1 MMQSN
6 LEKYKKDL
14 ERLIAK
20 GNLLL
25 MAMQYECFPERM
37 EEALGDKAEE
47 LIKIF
52 PKFNNEYQTWYSE
65 AKVVIKQ
72 LLPDRLSDFVR
83 YYEKPKPRKEIS
95 YENYRID
102 DYLQGLTITSTSG
115 FEKETIVST
124 DAAIPQFQQQI
135 AILKS
140 VSARFESSLF
150 GIRQLVQADL
160 FDSELD
166 AARELIKYGFLRGAG
181 AIAGV
186 ILEKHLAQVADN
198 HNIKTRKKH
207 PTISDFNDLL
217 KKGGILDVP
226 SWRQIQRLGDI
237 RNLCDHNKD
246 RDPTKEEVEE
256 LVDGVEKFTKT
267 LF

>member
-1 MMQSN
+1 MPTN
-6 LEKYKKDL
+6 LERYKKDL
-14 ERLIAK
+14 EKLISK
-20 GNLLL
+20 GDLLVI
-25 MAMQYECFPERM
+25 AIQHECYPERV
-37 EEALGDKAEE
+37 EKALGEKAKE
-47 LIKIF
+47 LVKSLPRF
-52 PKFNNEYQTWYSE
+52 GDDYQAWYSE

-72 LLPDRLSDFVR
+72 LLPDRLDDFVR
-83 YYEKPKPRKEIS
+83 HYEKPKPRKDIS
-95 YENYRID
+95 YENYRIE
-102 DYLQGLTITSTSG
+102 DYLQGLTVTRG
-115 FEKETIVST
+115 WEKDKVVGP
-124 DAAIPQFQQQI
+124 DAAVPQFQQQL

-150 GIRQLVQADL
+150 DIRQLVQADL

-166 AARELIKYGFLRGAG
+166 AARDLIKHGFLRGAG

-186 ILEKHLAQVADN
+186 VLEKHLAQVAGN
-198 HNIKTRKKH
+198 HNIKTRKSH

-217 KKGGILDVP
+217 KNGSVLDVP

-256 LVDGVEKFTKT
+256 LVGGVEKFTKT

>member
-1 MMQSN
+1 MQSN
-6 LEKYKKDL
+6 LEIYKKDL
-14 ERLIAK
+14 KRLIEK
-20 GNLLL
+20 GNMLLN
-25 MAMQYECFPERM
+25 AMQYECFPEKV
-37 EEALGDKAEE
+37 EEALGDNAEE
-47 LIKIF
+47 IIKTF
-52 PKFNNEYQTWYSE
+52 PEFNDEYQTWYSE
-65 AKVVIKQ
+65 AKVLIKQ

-83 YYEKPKPRKEIS
+83 HYEKPKSRKEIT
-95 YENYRID
+95 YENYRIE
-102 DYLQGLTITSTSG
+102 DYLQGLTVTRG
-115 FEKETIVST
+115 WEKQKIVGT
-124 DAAIPQFQQQI
+124 EAAIPQFQQQL

-150 GIRQLVQADL
+150 DIRQLVQADL

-166 AARELIKYGFLRGAG
+166 AARELIKHDFLRGAG

-186 ILEKHLAQVADN
+186 VLEKHLAQVADN

-207 PTISDFNDLL
+207 PTISDYNDML
-217 KKGGILDVP
+217 KNGGVLDVP
-226 SWRQIQRLGDI
+226 SWRKIQRLGDI

-246 RDPTKEEVEE
+246 REPTKEEVEE